1 MCYIPENILPF
12 SKYLLEKEDFFF
24 KKGQFL
30 HFSYD
35 QLFCFYMVMSLL
47 IMLFFVYIDYEARQ
61 MQSTVI
67 SEFLHYK
74 KAEILKHIFTCL
86 NIYKWDLLQTN
97 GYGRDLTV

>member
-1 MCYIPENILPF
+1 
-12 SKYLLEKEDFFF
+12 
-24 KKGQFL
+24 
-30 HFSYD
+30 
-35 QLFCFYMVMSLL
+35 MSLL

-67 SEFLHYK
+67 SEFLHYQ
-74 KAEILKHIFTCL
+74 KAEILKHSFTYL

>member
-1 MCYIPENILPF
+1 
-12 SKYLLEKEDFFF
+12 
-24 KKGQFL
+24 
-30 HFSYD
+30 
-35 QLFCFYMVMSLL
+35 MVMSLL

-67 SEFLHYK
+67 SEFLHYQ
-74 KAEILKHIFTCL
+74 KAEILKHSFTYL